1 MTRADKAVGRLHF
14 GRNATSGHAARS
26 LVNKYNALSMMKN
39 NTLRS
44 SAFFEIT
51 KVFRFLRHQPI
62 SPPLAKIRPGSPP
75 PITGPGTLLKVPVY
89 GTDPSAGAMKASK

>member
-1 MTRADKAVGRLHF
+1 
-14 GRNATSGHAARS
+14 
-26 LVNKYNALSMMKN
+26 MMKN